1 MSIRHPY
8 NPVFPVV
15 LVSSIVFSILS
26 LPFFLYRSQADSAAS
41 NFYQGFQPI
50 LESKN
55 RDLTIRYIGAAMVLS
70 VVTGISTVEVQ
81 RKRQARRT
89 SAAFK
94 LSELDQEMIEAF
106 ADVAPLHEAEFKAEP
121 MEAVETPATATAE
134 SLSTSDDA
142 QPDLASLFEELIA
155 ESNPPFSF
163 AQT

>member
-15 LVSSIVFSILS
+15 LVSSIAFSILS
-26 LPFFLYRSQADSAAS
+26 LPFFLYHSQVDSAAS
-41 NFYQGFQPI
+41 SFHQGFQPV

-89 SAAFK
+89 SAAVK
-94 LSELDQEMIEAF
+94 LSELDQEMTGAF
-106 ADVAPLHEAEFKAEP
+106 VDVAPLHDAEETEP
-121 MEAVETPATATAE
+121 MGAAETLATATAIE
-134 SLSTSDDA
+134 SLSTSNDTQA
-142 QPDLASLFEELIA
+142 DLASLFEELIA
-155 ESNPPFSF
+155 EHQGKPPLSL
-163 AQT
+163 A